1 LEEKMAIRLYLVR
14 HGLTIWNHEFRYQ
27 GHTDISLS
35 SEGIAQA
42 KALQQRF
49 QLENFTA
56 IFCSDLQRAQET
68 ARIINQPHKLRIQ
81 VNQYFKEINFG
92 EWEGLT
98 YDDLKDKYPEQIKVW
113 QKTPHL
119 LRLERGETFVEL
131 RDRALIGIREITSK
145 YPEGNILIVTHG
157 GTIASLICG
166 LLEEPLTKMW
176 DYKQKNSAVN
186 ILNIS
191 DKKVTIELLN
201 DTSHLQSD

>member
-1 LEEKMAIRLYLVR
+1 MEEKMAIRLYLVR

>member
-1 LEEKMAIRLYLVR
+1 MAIRLYLVR